1 MYHSLVKGLLL
12 IEYTSIGGSDHSAD
26 KVCVHVC
33 MRACVWVGGVS
44 VGVNARVSFCS
55 YIS

>member
-1 MYHSLVKGLLL
+1 M
-12 IEYTSIGGSDHSAD
+12 
-26 KVCVHVC
+26 HVFECGHAC
-33 MRACVWVGGVS
+33 MCMGRCVS